1 MAVSY
6 ATGYSYKSAISAD
19 FSNQIGQKLFAYI
32 YNGNELT
39 TTVKEKFKK
48 SLIFLGYEG
57 QIYNPLTNTYVGVG
71 TTAYTNLKKYTE
83 DIDERLTALNQA
95 LTSSL
100 VSSVY
105 ANHGKEDLALITH
118 MGGLEAD
125 VFKSYTGDIFATNDI
140 ILKGIGD
147 YDVENRVRTTKEFIN
162 VKNGNIS
169 DDINEAFLNSYL
181 VNSDKTN
188 PFATS
193 GITVKLEKGR
203 YKYRWSLKETYRPKD
218 DYTDL
223 GGGTFNVPYETFIT
237 QPEDAGINPI
247 TPQLELSD
255 TEFIA
260 TIAQLI
266 AEFGGT
272 KTPYKGENGLPDLRD
287 AELTD
292 ALFVK
297 DGEIKIGVTEAA
309 RAILEKYYEPV
320 KDSSGACLYK
330 NGKNVFTIDDSQ
342 TWAYIS
348 HAYSYTL
355 DFAQQFTTSE
365 VNRIYSEIL
374 GLGNEESIIP
384 VSYSLI
390 RKIVDDNST
399 FEYNVTDHVFEVKAD
414 DSDEGLLHKTILNKD
429 SVFFRKI
436 YFDSTKY
443 AYTFT
448 EDLGEDTNNKDVNTY
463 THIQGLTTYIS
474 NILTLAKGQT
484 VTSFDIFEQPD
495 NKIEQIKYSVTP
507 DSDTFGESF
516 DVVNLRSWDDIK
528 DVAWSDNTLLG
539 AEFIYQ
545 GSEVSTGTVSTT
557 DTRYGLDYFLIPVT
571 DLSQVDASS
580 HYVVVNKFAASNNV
594 TNLQDGINTL
604 KEAAYV
610 LDWITNGSLDPQNP
624 EASGI
629 EMAYSIAQ
637 NHIDIQKLHERLQQV
652 EGGKN
657 VVNNINVF
665 DAGTHEFAKV
675 NLESNLY
682 KNVDNNLATGITW
695 TAVTVEPSTPIVW
708 DKDHVFVYKKGESN
722 GKIDYEVILDSEI
735 LEYNR
740 LVAAYILDKDN
751 HTPDGKTTTPVLHS
765 NGAVIPA
772 DSVFKALSSD
782 IDTQGALAYVGDVK
796 IGVDLI
802 TATTYTNHD
811 HTHTGDGY
819 VAIPFEDVKKNIEI
833 SISIPV
839 KTDVRTND
847 ITGINNNRYEIGNV
861 TTLTSATVNQISNL
875 ISGYGITLN
884 DEALTVTDNSNV
896 TVAGKYTVT
905 GNSIVGLTIKVATDN
920 NAINNPKVTSVKY
933 TVVDQDTQSN
943 VFGTALYA
951 FDGSAYT
958 AVVTDGELSASTQY
972 YVRYNEVGSEATH
985 PFAYVGD
992 NALAT
997 TEWVQAYTYH
1007 MNESVGNDILAAKLD
1022 AYNYAKTI
1030 VNSIDSI
1037 ASVLPGQVITGVEL
1051 SNGQLSVSYANA
1063 PKDKVIVNNKVWGES
1078 NDSSLNKYTTLSG
1091 DDKADRR
1098 LKIYNELNEHTLYIK
1113 DSVRYQAIEMINGHG
1128 DDAIIPEGVYYV
1140 NNDGVMTPIETTD
1153 IIAVNSYKYGIKYA
1167 AFKQLYTQHDAFK
1180 VIDNADITFVFED
1193 ADRTENIAVTEMTY
1207 GGAEIFEKIDTDTVT
1222 KRVEYLTATVEHNS
1236 VTYGGNG
1243 ENTFHI
1249 SANVTKLVDA
1259 DDANTGF
1266 ADANDV
1272 KQTLNNLFEW
1282 VDLSQYIGI
1291 GEPDHNANQGF

>member
-6 ATGYSYKSAISAD
+6 ATGYSYASAISAD
-19 FSNQIGQKLFAYI
+19 LSNQIGQKLFAYI

-39 TTVKEKFKK
+39 DNAKQKFKK

-118 MGGLEAD
+118 MGGLDANE
-125 VFKSYTGDIFATNDI
+125 FKSYTGDIFATNDI

-147 YDVENRVRTTKEFIN
+147 YDIENRVRTTKEFIN
-162 VKNGNIS
+162 VKNANIS

-181 VNSDKTN
+181 VNTDRTN

-203 YKYRWSLKETYRPKD
+203 YKYRWSLKQEFRPKD

-237 QPEDAGINPI
+237 QPADAGINPV
-247 TPQLELSD
+247 TPQLDLSD

-260 TIAQLI
+260 TITQLI
-266 AEFGGT
+266 AEFGGN
-272 KTPYKGENGLPDLRD
+272 KTPYPALKD

-297 DGEIKIGVTEAA
+297 DGEIKIGVVEAA

-374 GLGNEESIIP
+374 GLGNEESVIP

-436 YFDSTKY
+436 YFDSTQY
-443 AYTFT
+443 AYTIT
-448 EDLGEDTNNKDVNTY
+448 EDLGEDANNKDVNTY
-463 THIQGLTTYIS
+463 THVQGLITYIS

-484 VTSFDIFEQPD
+484 KADGFDIFEQPV
-495 NKIEQIKYSVTP
+495 NKITNISYSVTP

-516 DVVNLRSWDDIK
+516 AVANLRSWDDIK
-528 DVAWSDNTLLG
+528 DVVWSDDTLVG
-539 AEFIYQ
+539 SAYIYQ
-545 GSEVSTGTVSTT
+545 GSEVSTGTISAN
-557 DTRYGLDYFLIPVT
+557 DTRYGLDYFLVPVT

-580 HYVVVNKFAASNNV
+580 HYVVVNKFASSNNV

-665 DAGTHEFAKV
+665 EAGTNKFAKV
-675 NLESNLY
+675 NLQSNLY
-682 KNVDNNLATGITW
+682 KNVDNNLATGVTW
-695 TAVTVEPSTPIVW
+695 TPVTVEPSTPIDW
-708 DKDHVFVYKKGESN
+708 NKEYVFVYKKGELD
-722 GKIDYEVILDSEI
+722 GKADYEVILDSEI

-751 HTPDGKTTTPVLHS
+751 HTPDSKTTTPELHS

-847 ITGINNNRYEIGNV
+847 ITGINANRYEIGNV
-861 TTLTSATVNQISNL
+861 TTLTSNTVNQISNL
-875 ISGYGITLN
+875 ISGYGITLA
-884 DEALTVTDNSNV
+884 EGTLAVTDNSNV
-896 TVAGKYTVT
+896 TVDGKYTVT
-905 GNSIVGLTIKVATDN
+905 GNSIAGLTIKVATDN
-920 NAINNPKVTSVKY
+920 NAINNPKITSVKY

-951 FDGSAYT
+951 FDGAAYV
-958 AVVTDGELSASTQY
+958 AVAADGELSASTQY
-972 YVRYNEVGSEATH
+972 YVRYNEVGSDATH
-985 PFAYVGD
+985 PFAYISD

-1030 VNSIDSI
+1030 VDSIDSI

-1078 NDSSLNKYTTLSG
+1078 NDSSLNEYTTLNG
-1091 DDKADRR
+1091 DDKAARR
-1098 LKIYNELNEHTLYIK
+1098 LEIYNALNEHTLYIK
-1113 DSVRYQAIEMINGHG
+1113 DSVRYQAIEMINGHA
-1128 DDAIIPEGVYYV
+1128 DATAIPAGAHYV
-1140 NNDGVMTPIETTD
+1140 NDEGNMVEVPADAADV
-1153 IIAVNSYKYGIKYA
+1153 IAVIALNSYKYGIKYA
-1167 AFKQLYTQHDAFK
+1167 AFKQLYTKHDAYK
-1180 VIDNADITFVFED
+1180 VIDNADIEFVFED
-1193 ADRTENIAVTEMTY
+1193 ADRTGNTSVTAMTY
-1207 GGAEIFEKIDTDTVT
+1207 GGAEIFEKTAIAT
-1222 KRVEYLTATVEHNS
+1222 KRVEYLTATVEQNS
-1236 VTYGGNG
+1236 VTHGGNG

-1259 DDANTGF
+1259 DDTNTGF

-1282 VDLSQYIGI
+1282 VDLSQYIGV